1 MNAYRKSTFAL
12 LAVALLAVLTPSAQA
27 QLVDQKVRVTFS
39 EPVEIPGSVLPAGT
53 YVFEALQP
61 GHLTR
66 ILSADETHV
75 YGTLFT
81 VPEERRQP
89 VEKTTVVL
97 EENVKGAPEKVE
109 GWFYPGNL
117 TGNEFIYQSG
127 AEHSPLASVIGTV
140 AKETEHAAVDTARG
154 AAISSEF
161 VGRHAEHVITNT
173 GLAIAHAAKY
183 LVS

>member
-1 MNAYRKSTFAL
+1 MNAYRKVTLAL
-12 LAVALLAVLTPSAQA
+12 LPAALLAVLTPSAQA
-27 QLVDQKVRVTFS
+27 QLLDQRVRVTFS
-39 EPVEIPGSVLPAGT
+39 GPVEIPGNVLPAGT

-61 GHLTR
+61 GQLTR
-66 ILSADETHV
+66 IFSADETHV

-81 VPEERRQP
+81 VPEERREP
-89 VEKTTVVL
+89 VEKATIVL

-109 GWFYPGNL
+109 GWFYPGNS
-117 TGNEFIYQSG
+117 TGNKFIYKKAAS
-127 AEHSPLASVIGTV
+127 HRTLAPVIGTV
-140 AKETEHAAVDTARG
+140 TKETERAAIDTARG

-161 VGRHAEHVITNT
+161 VGRHAEHVIVNT